1 MKVMMVVARLNIG
14 GVALNVIQMVD
25 ALSRLPDMEV
35 ILVNGRI
42 GEQEGDMQY
51 LADQYGIQQIILP
64 SLGRELS
71 PLRDLQTICSL
82 WRLMRRYRP
91 DVVHTHTAKAGWVG
105 RWAAWLAGIP
115 VRVHTF
121 HGHVFRGYFSPL
133 KTALF
138 LRLEQLTA
146 RLSTRIITLSETLR
160 VELADLYHV
169 TDQDRIEVIPLG
181 LALQPFADR
190 ANQQG
195 TLRKTFHLPPDA
207 PLIGVIGR
215 LVPVKNHRLFLQTA
229 ELLHQ
234 QRPDVRF
241 VIIGDG
247 ELRQTLEKEIIERG
261 LLGIVIITGWL
272 EDVIGAYNDLDLV
285 TITSDNEGTPVS
297 LIEAIAA
304 GIPVVSTDVGGVA
317 DLFGENLADQCVPA
331 GDAHALCAAWL
342 RTLDHPPTMEK
353 AQARILSRYDI
364 QQVAVQ
370 HADLYRRL
378 LNHD

>member
-25 ALSRLPDMEV
+25 ALSRLPDVEV

-42 GEQEGDMQY
+42 GEQEGNMQY
-51 LADQYGIQQIILP
+51 LTDQYDIQQIVLP

-71 PLRDLQTICSL
+71 PLRDLQTIWSL
-82 WRLMRRYRP
+82 WRLIRHYRP

-105 RWAAWLAGIP
+105 RWAAWLARVP

-121 HGHVFRGYFSPL
+121 HGHVFRGYFSPG

-138 LRLEQLTA
+138 LRLEQIAA

-160 VELADLYHV
+160 SELADIYHV
-169 TDQDRIEVIPLG
+169 TDRDHIEVIPLG

-190 ANQQG
+190 VRHQG
-195 TLRKTFHLPPDA
+195 TLRKAFHLPPDC

-215 LVPVKNHRLFLQTA
+215 LVPIKNHRLFLDAAQ
-229 ELLHQ
+229 LLHQ

-247 ELRQTLEKEIIERG
+247 ELRQDLEGEITTRG
-261 LLGIVIITGWL
+261 LSGIVVITGWV
-272 EDVIGAYNDLDLV
+272 EDIIGAYNDLDLV

-304 GIPVVSTDVGGVA
+304 KIPVVSTDVGGVR
-317 DLFGENLADQCVPA
+317 DLFGEDLAAQSVPS
-331 GDAHALCAAWL
+331 GDAQALCVAWL
-342 RTLDHPPTMEK
+342 GTLDHPPQMED
-353 AQARILSRYDI
+353 AQNRILSRYDI
-364 QQVAVQ
+364 QHIAAQ
-370 HADLYRRL
+370 HAALYRRL